1 MRIHALFVTRT
12 YETSTPELVD
22 AWDEYCIDSNPDG
35 FDEARKNAAT
45 DDEVHA
51 FAEVIF
57 EVDEQAVMNALYPAL
72 VVVPAEIVEG

>member
-12 YETSTPELVD
+12 YETSTPELAD

-35 FDEARKNAAT
+35 FDKARKNAAT
-45 DDEVHA
+45 DDEVQA